1 MTNLLVIGLESA
13 NSFSKSFSN
22 AKKNGY
28 GLKYYNTASEILD
41 KHESISAN
49 SKLSNVFTV
58 NVNGKDR
65 KYKVGSA
72 EGVTSSGQSSIKYNE
87 QYKTETL
94 ITIYR
99 HIEAMNNQDSVVK
112 VVAVIGLPTVHY
124 RNEEIEKQIEDLL
137 LNQKHIVNGR
147 VFEIVDLDFF
157 LQPLGTFY
165 SLIFDHR
172 TLELNRH
179 SKKLLDER
187 YKFLVVDPG
196 FGTLDLTVVQGSEK
210 IDEHS
215 AKYAMGYVINRV
227 KQKANEKK
235 GGFKSLNMQPL
246 EIDRQISEAIKN
258 GEKEIMIGQGVNK
271 VDVTEIVK
279 EEFSALAK
287 NIVKEMDLPEC
298 SFDQFEGIILT
309 GGTSIAL
316 QEDFEELDDGRF
328 IYVQKEFEEKFTP
341 EEYDGEKPDSQLANA
356 IGYYIQA
363 CSNAEDVLEN
373 V

>member
-1 MTNLLVIGLESA
+1 MTNLLIIGLESA

-41 KHESISAN
+41 KHESIASNA
-49 SKLSNVFTV
+49 LSNVFTV
-58 NVNGKDR
+58 NVNDKDR

-72 EGVTSSGQSSIKYNE
+72 EGTTSSGQSSIKYNE

-99 HIEAMNNQDSVVK
+99 HIEAMNNQDSIVK

-124 RNEEIEKQIEDLL
+124 RNEEIEKQIEGLL

-172 TLELNRH
+172 TLELNRR
-179 SKKLLDER
+179 SKQLLDER

-227 KQKANEKK
+227 KQKAIEKNPS
-235 GGFKSLNMQPL
+235 FKSLNMQPL

-258 GEKEIMIGQGVNK
+258 DEQRIEIGQGVHK

-279 EEFSALAK
+279 EEFNELAK
-287 NIVKEMDLPEC
+287 KIVKEMDLPEY
-298 SFDQFEGIILT
+298 SFDQFEGIVLT

-316 QEDFEELDDGRF
+316 QEDFEKLDDSRF
-328 IYVQKEFEEKFTP
+328 IYVQKEFEEKFTQ
-341 EEYDGEKPDSQLANA
+341 EEYDGEKPDAQLANA

-363 CSNAEDVLEN
+363 CSNAEDVLEKA
-373 V
+373 